1 MHTDQIMLNVE
12 KLRKRPQHFLRFT
25 GLSVSQFDRLLGQIG
40 QAYPLFNANRL
51 ARPDRKRQVGGGSWF
66 RLSLPD
72 RTLLALVFL
81 RLYLTND
88 LLGYLFGL
96 DASNISRNLR
106 TLLPLLEQLL
116 PVPAQPRR
124 HLAPKPPA
132 GERHRKIGSLD
143 ELLKHYPDLREII
156 VDATEQPINRPQH
169 KVKRKNRYSGKKK
182 RHTRKVQMAVI
193 KNGLICHLSKSVGGR
208 THDLTLFHRS
218 GIERQLPDDWQVA
231 VDKGYMG
238 IVKHYPKRAVA
249 IPKKPSKHHPLT
261 VGEKRRNRRLA
272 KRRIVVEHAISRV
285 KKYQVMGSK
294 YRHGEREYDQVCRT
308 VCGLVNL
315 RTQER
320 LAQATA

>member
-1 MHTDQIMLNVE
+1 MLSVH

-25 GLSVSQFDRLLGQIG
+25 GLTLAQFDRLLGQMQ
-40 QAYPLFNANRL
+40 QAYPEFNAKRL
-51 ARPDRKRQVGGGSWF
+51 ARPTRQRRVGGGSDF

-106 TLLPLLEQLL
+106 TLLPLLEQQL

-124 HLAPKPPA
+124 HLAPKPPEGA
-132 GERHRKIGSLD
+132 RRRKIGSLD
-143 ELLKHYPDLREII
+143 ELLQQYPDLREVI
-156 VDATEQPINRPQH
+156 VDATEQPVNRPQN
-169 KVKRKNRYSGKKK
+169 KTKRKNRYSGKKK
-182 RHTRKVQMAVI
+182 RHTRKTQLTVLA
-193 KNGLICHLSKSVGGR
+193 NGLIVQVSKSVGGR

-218 GIERQLPDDWQVA
+218 GVEAALPDDWGIA
-231 VDKGYMG
+231 VDKGYTG
-238 IVKHYPKRAVA
+238 LVKHYPHRQID

-261 VGEKRRNRRLA
+261 VGEKRRKRRLA
-272 KRRIVVEHAISRV
+272 KRRIVVEHAIGRV
-285 KKYQVMGSK
+285 KKYGVMGSK
-294 YRHGEREYDQVCRT
+294 YRHREKEYDQVSRT
-308 VCGLVNL
+308 VCGLTNL

-320 LAQATA
+320 LAQAVA

>member
-1 MHTDQIMLNVE
+1 MLNVE

-25 GLSVSQFDRLLGQIG
+25 GLSVAQFDRLLGQMQ
-40 QAYPLFNANRL
+40 QAYPQFNAKRL
-51 ARPDRKRQVGGGSWF
+51 ARPERQRQVGGGSAF
-66 RLSLPD
+66 RLSLAD
-72 RTLLALVFL
+72 RTLLVLLFL

-106 TLLPLLEQLL
+106 TLLPLLEQQL

-124 HLAPKPPA
+124 HLAPKPSPGA
-132 GERHRKIGSLD
+132 RRRKIGSLD
-143 ELLKHYPDLREII
+143 ELLKQYPDLREVI

-169 KVKRKNRYSGKKK
+169 KTKRKNRYSGKKK
-182 RHTRKVQMAVI
+182 RHTRKTQLTILA
-193 KNGLICHLSKSVGGR
+193 NGLIVHLSKSVGGR

-218 GIERQLPDDWQVA
+218 GVEPLLPDDWQVA
-231 VDKGYMG
+231 VDKGYIG

-261 VGEKRRNRRLA
+261 GSEKRRNRRLA

-294 YRHGEREYDQVCRT
+294 YRHREKEYDQVSRT
-308 VCGLVNL
+308 VCGLTNL

-320 LAQATA
+320 LGQAVA

>member
-1 MHTDQIMLNVE
+1 MLSVQ
-12 KLRKRPQHFLRFT
+12 KLRKRPQHFLRFA
-25 GLSVSQFDRLLGQIG
+25 GLSVSQFDRLLTQMHT
-40 QAYPLFNANRL
+40 AYPAFNAKRL
-51 ARPDRKRQVGGGSWF
+51 ARPDRQRRVGGGSVF

-106 TLLPLLEQLL
+106 TLLPLLEPQL

-132 GERHRKIGSLD
+132 GERRRKIGSLD
-143 ELLKHYPDLREII
+143 ELLKQYPDLREVII
-156 VDATEQPINRPQH
+156 DATEQPINRPQN
-169 KVKRKNRYSGKKK
+169 KTKRKQRYSGKKK
-182 RHTRKVQMAVI
+182 RHTRKTQMTVLS
-193 KNGLICHLSKSVGGR
+193 NGLIIHLSKSVGGR
-208 THDLTLFHRS
+208 THDLTLLHRS
-218 GIERQLPDDWQVA
+218 GVEPWLPDDWRLA
-231 VDKGYMG
+231 VDKGYTG
-238 IVKHYPKRAVA
+238 IVKHYPKRVVA

-261 VGEKRRNRRLA
+261 LSQKRQNRCLA
-272 KRRIVVEHAISRV
+272 KRRIVVEHAIGRV

-294 YRHGEREYDQVCRT
+294 YRHREKEYDQVCRT
-308 VCGLVNL
+308 VCGLANL

-320 LAQATA
+320 LAPAAA

>member
-1 MHTDQIMLNVE
+1 MLNVQ
-12 KLRKRPQHFLRFT
+12 KLRKRPQHFLRFA
-25 GLSVSQFDRLLGQIG
+25 GLSVSQFDRLLGQM
-40 QAYPLFNANRL
+40 QTAYPNFNAKRL
-51 ARPDRKRQVGGGSWF
+51 ARPDRKRQVGGGSDF
-66 RLSLPD
+66 RLPLAD
-72 RTLLALVFL
+72 RTLLLLVFL

-106 TLLPLLEQLL
+106 TLLPLLESHL
-116 PVPAQPRR
+116 PVPIQPRR
-124 HLAPKPPA
+124 HLAPKPPS
-132 GERHRKIGSLD
+132 GERRRKIGSLD
-143 ELLKHYPDLREII
+143 ELLKQYPDLREVMI
-156 VDATEQPINRPQH
+156 DATEQPINRPQN

-182 RHTRKVQMAVI
+182 RHTRKTQLTVLA
-193 KNGLICHLSKSVGGR
+193 NGWIVHLSKSVGGR
-208 THDLTLFHRS
+208 THDLSLLHRS
-218 GIERQLPDDWQVA
+218 GVEAALPEVCAIA

-238 IVKHYPKRAVA
+238 IRKHYPQRVVA

-294 YRHGEREYDQVCRT
+294 YRHREKEYDQVSRT

-320 LAQATA
+320 LAQAAA